1 MSEARLWNAVDDYF
15 TGRLLDDDPDEALA
29 AALRESDAAGLPPIA
44 VSPLQGK
51 LLRLLA
57 RLQGARRVLE
67 IGTLG
72 GYSTIWLGRAL
83 PADGRLVTLEYDPR
97 HAEVALRNIAR
108 AGLAEQV
115 EVRVGPALESLP
127 KLADEQPPPFDL
139 VFIDA
144 DKANNAHYV
153 EWALHLTAAGSLI
166 VLDNVVRGGRV
177 ADPDKTD
184 PDVVGTRAALEM
196 FGTHP
201 RLDATA
207 VQTVGAKGHD
217 GFALARVVS

>member
-1 MSEARLWNAVDDYF
+1 MSEARLWHTVDDYF
-15 TGRLLDDDPDEALA
+15 TERLLGDDEALA
-29 AALRESDAAGLPPIA
+29 AALRESEAAGLPPIA

-51 LLRLLA
+51 LLQLLA

-97 HAEVALRNIAR
+97 HAEVAVRNLAR
-108 AGLAEQV
+108 AGLAERV

-144 DKANNAHYV
+144 DKANNPHYV
-153 EWALHLTAAGSLI
+153 EWALRLTAAGSLI

-177 ADPDKTD
+177 ADSGNTD
-184 PDVVGTRAALEM
+184 PDVVGTRTALEM

-207 VQTVGAKGHD
+207 VQTVGAKDHD

>member
-1 MSEARLWNAVDDYF
+1 MSEALLWNAVDDYF
-15 TGRLLDDDPDEALA
+15 AEQLLGGDPDDALE

-51 LLRLLA
+51 LLQLLA

-97 HAEVALRNIAR
+97 HAEVAVRNIAR

-144 DKANNAHYV
+144 DKANNPHYV
-153 EWALHLTAAGSLI
+153 EWALRLTAAGSLI

-177 ADPDKTD
+177 ADPDNSD
-184 PDVVGTRAALEM
+184 ADVLGTRAALEM

-207 VQTVGAKGHD
+207 VQTVGVKGHD

>member
-15 TGRLLDDDPDEALA
+15 AEQLLGGDPDDALE

-51 LLRLLA
+51 LLQLLA

-97 HAEVALRNIAR
+97 HAEVAVRNIAR

-144 DKANNAHYV
+144 DKANNPHYV
-153 EWALHLTAAGSLI
+153 EWALRLTAAGSLI

-177 ADPDKTD
+177 ADPDNSD
-184 PDVVGTRAALEM
+184 ADVLGTRAALEM

-207 VQTVGAKGHD
+207 VQTVGVKDHD